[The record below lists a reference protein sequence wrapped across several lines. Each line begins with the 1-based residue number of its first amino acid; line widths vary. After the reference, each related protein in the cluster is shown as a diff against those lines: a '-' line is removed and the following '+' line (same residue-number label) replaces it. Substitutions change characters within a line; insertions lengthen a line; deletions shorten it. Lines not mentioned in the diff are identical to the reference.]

1 MNRIFRTKK
10 LVFIPLISAYLI
22 ISFLCAGAS
31 IPPVESSKGWKA
43 GVASMVITPDQPMWL
58 AGYAARTH
66 PSVGTM
72 HDLRAK
78 ALVLEDEYGEQA
90 VLITTDLLEFPKKLS
105 DNIRDR
111 LERQYNLSRAQIILS
126 SSHTHSAPV
135 LSGALYDIY
144 PLDSEQL
151 EKIDQYSASLADQIV
166 QLVGKALKSIRPAQ
180 LFAQNGVVR
189 FQVNRRNNDPATLNR
204 ETQLQGPNDYAVP
217 VIKVLDE
224 SGDLMAIAFGYAC
237 HPTVLD
243 GYEWSGDYPGFA
255 QIELEKS
262 YPGTV
267 AMFFQG
273 TGADMN
279 PLPRRTV
286 ALAQQYGEEL
296 AAAVRRV
303 LNEDMREL
311 PSNLSTAYSEI
322 ELELNAPPTPE
333 ELSQMAR
340 ESTGF
345 QKQWAV
351 RMLEKYEKNESFR
364 TSYPYPVQVWK
375 IGDQPLICLG
385 GEVLV
390 DYTISLKRIF
400 GEEIFVMGF
409 SNDGMAYIPS
419 VRVLREGGYEGAV
432 SQIVYGLPGTWK
444 ASIESDIIQ
453 EVMDLAEEVD
463 IKMPESRLIAS
474 QDTRAPHPLIAKH
487 YYSGFDQ
494 AHDTYNAISPASDGK
509 IYYVLSSAS
518 IDVGGQMYAY
528 DPDKD
533 ETRFIAD
540 LTTVCGEAGMNAISQ
555 GKSHVNFYEKDGK
568 LYFATHVGYYEIID
582 GMERM
587 PENPPDGYQL
597 YPGGHI
603 LSYDLETGEF
613 EDLAIAPDGEGLI
626 TMTMDA
632 ERGQIF
638 LISWPRG
645 YFLHY
650 DMAEDKLYN
659 LGQISANGEAGIPG
673 EDYRVICRSMFV
685 DSRDGLVYYSTSTG
699 EIMAYDPDS
708 RSIQEVENVNL
719 RIDYFGKYDPTRPGS
734 MGYNWR
740 RIIWHPEG
748 EAAYGVHGNSGYLFR
763 FDPREPK
770 IEIVDRITS
779 EPSQKSGMFDLFSY
793 GYLGFELGPDKQTL
807 YYLTG
812 GPIYIDGQRVAGKEH
827 IEMGAARGLENLH
840 LVTYNIPDQ
849 KYNDH
854 GPIFYEDGE
863 RPTYVNSIA
872 IGKYGNVYTL
882 GRFEHEGKII
892 EDLVKIPDPF

>member
-1 MNRIFRTKK
+1 MYKMKRFIF
-10 LVFIPLISAYLI
+10 LPVLL
-22 ISFLCAGAS
+22 SFLTISLIFTGAS
-31 IPPVESSKGWKA
+31 DLSEKSTKGWKA
-43 GVASMVITPDQPMWL
+43 GVASTVITPEEPMWL

-66 PSVGTM
+66 PSTGTM
-72 HDLRAK
+72 HDLWAK
-78 ALVLEDEYGEQA
+78 ALVLEDEGGEQA

-111 LERQYNLSRAQIILS
+111 LEDLYNLSRAQIILS

-144 PLDSEQL
+144 PLNEEQL
-151 EKIDQYSASLADQIV
+151 EKIDSYSDKLSDQIV
-166 QLVGKALKSIRPAQ
+166 ELVGMAINSLQPAQ
-180 LFAQNGVVR
+180 LYSQNGVVR
-189 FQVNRRNNDPATLNR
+189 FQVNRRNNPAATLTRQTELN
-204 ETQLQGPNDYAVP
+204 GPNDYAVP
-217 VIKVLDE
+217 VIKVMGE
-224 SGDLMAIAFGYAC
+224 AGDLLAVAFGYAC

-267 AMFFQG
+267 ALFFQG

-279 PLPRRTV
+279 PLPRRSV
-286 ALAQQYGEEL
+286 PLAQQYGEEL

-303 LNEDMREL
+303 LNEEMKEL
-311 PSNLSTAYSEI
+311 PSDLRTAYSEI
-322 ELELNAPPTPE
+322 DLELTAPPTQE
-333 ELSQMAR
+333 ELSQMAG
-340 ESTGF
+340 ESTGY

-351 RMLEKYEKNESFR
+351 RMLGKMERGEPFR
-364 TSYPYPVQVWK
+364 TSYPYPVQVWNL
-375 IGDQPLICLG
+375 GNQPLVCMG

-390 DYTISLKRIF
+390 DYTISFKRLF
-400 GEEIFVMGF
+400 GEDIFVMGF

-419 VRVLREGGYEGAV
+419 VRVIREGGYEGAV

-444 ASIESDIIQ
+444 ASIESDIIR
-453 EVMDLAEEVD
+453 EVINLAEEVD
-463 IKMPESRLIAS
+463 IKMPESRLIPARKS
-474 QDTRAPHPLIAKH
+474 SDPLIAKH
-487 YYSGFDQ
+487 YFSGFDL

-509 IYYVLSSAS
+509 IYYVLSSAE
-518 IDVGGQMYAY
+518 IDVGGQMYSY

-533 ETRFIAD
+533 ETSFIAD
-540 LTTVCGEAGMNAISQ
+540 LTEVCGEAGLKAISQ
-555 GKSHVNFYEKDGK
+555 GKSHVNFYESDGK
-568 LYFATHVGYYEIID
+568 LYFATHVGFYEIID

-632 ERGQIF
+632 EREHIY
-638 LISWPRG
+638 LISWPKG
-645 YFLHY
+645 YFLDY
-650 DMAEDKLYN
+650 DIAADKLYN
-659 LGQISANGEAGIPG
+659 LGPISANGEAGIPG

-685 DSRDGLVYYSTSTG
+685 DPGDGSVYYSTSTG
-699 EIMAYDPDS
+699 EIMAYNPAS
-708 RSIQEVENVNL
+708 GSIQEVENVNM
-719 RIDYFGKYDPTRPGS
+719 RIDYFGKYDPTRPGN

-740 RIIWHPEG
+740 RIIWHPES

-763 FDPREPK
+763 FDPSEPK

-793 GYLGFELGPDKQTL
+793 GYLGFELGPDQQTL

-812 GPIYIDGQRVAGKEH
+812 GPIYIDGKRVAGKEQ

-840 LVTYNIPDQ
+840 LVTYNIPSM
-849 KYNDH
+849 KYTDH
-854 GPIFYEDGE
+854 GPIFYKDGT

-882 GRFEHEGKII
+882 GRFNHKGKVI

>member
-1 MNRIFRTKK
+1 MQKFKTRLFLPI
-10 LVFIPLISAYLI
+10 V
-22 ISFLCAGAS
+22 ISFLTISFLYAETS
-31 IPPVESSKGWKA
+31 INPEGINKGWKA
-43 GVASMVITPDQPMWL
+43 GVASMVITPEQPMWL

-66 PSVGTM
+66 PSAGTM
-72 HDLRAK
+72 HDLWAK
-78 ALVLEDEYGEQA
+78 ALVLEDENGEQA
-90 VLITTDLLEFPKKLS
+90 VLITTDLLEFPKNLS

-111 LERQYNLSRAQIILS
+111 LQSQYNLSRAQIILS

-144 PLDSEQL
+144 PLDSDQL
-151 EKIDQYSASLADQIV
+151 EKIDQYSTELADQIV
-166 QLVGKALKSIRPAQ
+166 KLVGEALNSMEPVQ
-180 LFAQNGVVR
+180 LYSQNGVVR
-189 FQVNRRNNDPATLNR
+189 FQVNRRNNPAGTLTSQT
-204 ETQLQGPNDYAVP
+204 ELQGPNDYAVP
-217 VIKVLDE
+217 VIKVVDE
-224 SGDLMAIAFGYAC
+224 AGELMAITFGYAC

-303 LNEDMREL
+303 LNEDMQEL
-311 PSNLSTAYSEI
+311 PPNLSTAYSEI
-322 ELELNAPPTPE
+322 DLALTSAPSKE

-340 ESTGF
+340 ETSGY
-345 QKQWAV
+345 QKQWAE
-351 RMLEKYEKNESFR
+351 RMLGKIERGEPFR
-364 TSYPYPVQVWK
+364 TSYPYPVQVWNL
-375 IGDQPLICLG
+375 GNQPLVCLG

-390 DYTISLKRIF
+390 DYTIRLKRIF
-400 GEEIFVMGF
+400 GENIFVMGF

-444 ASIESDIIQ
+444 ATIESDIIQ
-453 EVMDLAEEVD
+453 AVMNLAEEVD
-463 IKMPESRLIAS
+463 IKMPESRLIAAQKS
-474 QDTRAPHPLIAKH
+474 SDPDPLIAKH
-487 YYSGFDQ
+487 YFSGFDQ

-509 IYYVLSSAS
+509 IYYVLSSAE
-518 IDVGGQMYAY
+518 IDVGGQMYSY

-533 ETRFIAD
+533 ETTFIAD
-540 LTTVCGEAGMNAISQ
+540 LTDVCGEAGLKAISQ
-555 GKSHVNFYEKDGK
+555 GKSHVNFYESDGK

-587 PENPPDGYQL
+587 PEQEPEGYKL

-626 TMTMDA
+626 TMTMDPQ
-632 ERGQIF
+632 RKHIY
-638 LISWPRG
+638 LISWPKG
-645 YFLHY
+645 YFLDY
-650 DMAEDKLYN
+650 DMAADKLYN
-659 LGQISANGEAGIPG
+659 LGPISANGEAGIPG

-685 DSRDGLVYYSTSTG
+685 DPGDGLVYYSTSTG
-699 EIMAYDPDS
+699 EIMAYNPES
-708 RSIQEVENVNL
+708 RSIQEVENVNM
-719 RIDYFGKYDPTRPGS
+719 RIDYLGKYDPTRPGN

-740 RIIWHPEG
+740 RIVWHPES

-763 FDPREPK
+763 FDPRVPK

-793 GYLGFELGPDKQTL
+793 GYLGFELGQDLQTL

-812 GPIYIDGQRVAGKEH
+812 GPIYIDGQRVAGKEN

-840 LVTYNIPDQ
+840 LVTYNIPDK
-849 KYNDH
+849 KYTDH

-872 IGKYGNVYTL
+872 IGKYGSVYTL
-882 GRFEHEGKII
+882 GRFDHKGKVI

>member
-1 MNRIFRTKK
+1 MLKMRKLILLQIF
-10 LVFIPLISAYLI
+10 L
-22 ISFLCAGAS
+22 SFLTLSFLYAETS
-31 IPPVESSKGWKA
+31 IDPDENTDEWKA
-43 GVASMVITPDQPMWL
+43 GLARLVITPEQPMWL
-58 AGYAARTH
+58 AGYAARNH
-66 PSVGTM
+66 PSEGTM
-72 HDLRAK
+72 HDLWAK
-78 ALVLEDEYGEQA
+78 ALVLEDLNGERA
-90 VLITTDLLEFPKKLS
+90 VLITSDLLEFPKKLS
-105 DNIRDR
+105 DHIRDR
-111 LERQYNLSRAQIILS
+111 LEDQFSLSRSQIILS
-126 SSHTHSAPV
+126 SSHTHSGPV

-144 PLDSEQL
+144 PLDSDQL
-151 EKIDQYSASLADQIV
+151 EKIDQYSGKLADQIV
-166 QLVGKALKSIRPAQ
+166 KLVGGALSSMQPAQ
-180 LFAQNGVVR
+180 LYAQNGVVR
-189 FQVNRRNNDPATLNR
+189 FQVNRRNNPAATLTR
-204 ETQLQGPNDYAVP
+204 QTQLQGPNDYAVP
-217 VIKVLDE
+217 VIKVVDE
-224 SGDLMAIAFGYAC
+224 AGGLMAIAFGYAC

-267 AMFFQG
+267 ALFFQG

-279 PLPRRTV
+279 PLPRRSV

-322 ELELNAPPTPE
+322 DLELNDPPTPE
-333 ELSQMAR
+333 ELSQMIR

-351 RMLEKYEKNESFR
+351 RMLGKINRGEPFR
-364 TSYPYPVQVWK
+364 TSYPYPVQVWNL
-375 IGDQPLICLG
+375 GNQPIICMG

-400 GEEIFVMGF
+400 GEDIFVMGF

-419 VRVLREGGYEGAV
+419 VRVLREGGYEGAL

-444 ASIESDIIQ
+444 ANIESKIIQ
-453 EVMDLAEEVD
+453 EVMTLADEADV
-463 IKMPESRLIAS
+463 KMPESKLIAY
-474 QDTRAPHPLIAKH
+474 QDTKASEPLIAKH
-487 YYSGFDQ
+487 YFSGFDL

-518 IDVGGQMYAY
+518 IDVGGQMYSY

-533 ETRFIAD
+533 ETKFIAD
-540 LTTVCGEAGMNAISQ
+540 LTAVCGEEGLKTIPQ
-555 GKSHVNFYEKDGK
+555 GKSHVNFYERDGK

-582 GMERM
+582 GMERL
-587 PENPPDGYQL
+587 PEQPPEGYKL

-603 LSYDLETGEF
+603 LSYDLKTGEF
-613 EDLAIAPDGEGLI
+613 EDLAIAPEGEGLI
-626 TMTMDA
+626 TMTMDPQ
-632 ERGQIF
+632 RGHIYF
-638 LISWPRG
+638 ITWPKG

-659 LGQISANGEAGIPG
+659 LGQFSGNGEAGTPG

-685 DSRDGLVYYSTSTG
+685 DPRDGSVYFSTATG
-699 EIMAYDPDS
+699 DIMRYNYTS
-708 RSIQEVENVNL
+708 KSVQQLENVNMRL
-719 RIDYFGKYDPTRPGS
+719 DYFGKYDPTGPGS

-740 RIIWHPEG
+740 RIVWYPQG

-763 FDPREPK
+763 FDPDEPR
-770 IEIVDRITS
+770 IEIVERITS
-779 EPSQKSGMFDLFSY
+779 EPSQRSGMFDQFSY
-793 GYLGFELGPDKQTL
+793 GYLGFELGPDARTL

-812 GPIYIDGQRVAGKEH
+812 GPIYIDGQRLTGKEQ

-840 LVTYNIPDQ
+840 LVTYNIPDHE
-849 KYNDH
+849 YIDH
-854 GPIFYEDGE
+854 GPIFYEDGD

-882 GRFEHEGKII
+882 GRFENKGNII
-892 EDLVKIPDPF
+892 ADLVKIPDPF

>member
-1 MNRIFRTKK
+1 MLHAPIHLT
-10 LVFIPLISAYLI
+10 
-22 ISFLCAGAS
+22 
-31 IPPVESSKGWKA
+31 
-43 GVASMVITPDQPMWL
+43 
-58 AGYAARTH
+58 
-66 PSVGTM
+66 GTM
-72 HDLRAK
+72 HDLWAK
-78 ALVLEDEYGEQA
+78 ALVLEDENGEQA

-105 DNIRDR
+105 DQIRDN
-111 LERQYNLSRAQIILS
+111 LEAEFNLSRAQIILS

-151 EKIDQYSASLADQIV
+151 EKIDQYSAKLADQIV
-166 QLVGKALKSIRPAQ
+166 ELVGKAISSMQPAQ
-180 LFAQNGVVR
+180 LYSQNGVVR
-189 FQVNRRNNDPATLNR
+189 FQVNRRNNPAGTLTRQTELN
-204 ETQLQGPNDYAVP
+204 GPNDYAVP
-217 VIKVLDE
+217 VIKVMDE
-224 SGDLMAIAFGYAC
+224 AGGLMAVAFGYAC

-286 ALAQQYGEEL
+286 PLAQQYGEEL

-303 LNEDMREL
+303 LNEDMQEL
-311 PSNLSTAYSEI
+311 PSILSTAYSEI
-322 ELELNAPPTPE
+322 ELELNAPPTRE
-333 ELSQMAR
+333 ELSRMVSEA
-340 ESTGF
+340 SGF
-345 QKQWAV
+345 QKQWAE
-351 RMLEKYEKNESFR
+351 RMLGKMERGEPFR
-364 TSYPYPVQVWK
+364 TSYPYPVQVWNL
-375 IGDQPLICLG
+375 GTQPIVCMG

-390 DYTISLKRIF
+390 DYTISFKRIF
-400 GEEIFVMGF
+400 GEDIFVMGF

-444 ASIESDIIQ
+444 ANIESKIIQ
-453 EVMDLAEEVD
+453 GVMDLAEEADIQMPVSKLVD
-463 IKMPESRLIAS
+463 YQDSRD
-474 QDTRAPHPLIAKH
+474 QEPLIAKR
-487 YYSGFDQ
+487 YFSGFDQ

-509 IYYVLSSAS
+509 IYYVLSSAD
-518 IDVGGQMYAY
+518 IDVGGQMYSY
-528 DPDKD
+528 DPDQD
-533 ETRFIAD
+533 ETTFIAD
-540 LTTVCGEAGMNAISQ
+540 LTDVCGEAGLNAISQ

-587 PENPPDGYQL
+587 PETPPEGYKL

-603 LSYDLETGEF
+603 LSYDLKTGEF

-632 ERGQIF
+632 EREQIY
-638 LISWPRG
+638 LISWPKG
-645 YFLHY
+645 LFLHY
-650 DMAEDKLYN
+650 DLAKDKLYN
-659 LGQISANGEAGIPG
+659 LGKISANGEAGIPG
-673 EDYRVICRSMFV
+673 DDYRVICRSMFV

-699 EIMAYDPDS
+699 EIMVYNPTS
-708 RSIQEVENVNL
+708 RSIQEVENVNM
-719 RIDYFGKYDPTRPGS
+719 RIDYFGKYDPTRPGN

-740 RIIWHPEG
+740 RIVWHPES

-779 EPSQKSGMFDLFSY
+779 EPHKKAGCLTCSVMVTWDLNW
-793 GYLGFELGPDKQTL
+793 DR
-807 YYLTG
+807 
-812 GPIYIDGQRVAGKEH
+812 INRHYI
-827 IEMGAARGLENLH
+827 
-840 LVTYNIPDQ
+840 T
-849 KYNDH
+849 
-854 GPIFYEDGE
+854 
-863 RPTYVNSIA
+863 
-872 IGKYGNVYTL
+872 
-882 GRFEHEGKII
+882 
-892 EDLVKIPDPF
+892 